1 MNEDE
6 YHGTNREEDRDGAS
20 MGKKDGKEK
29 RDLEFGR
36 EGGIQNLYHLHIM
49 RQSEK

>member
-36 EGGIQNLYHLHIM
+36 EGNKF
-49 RQSEK
+49 EKKIKIILICL